1 MVKKKED
8 KQPRIS
14 PLYKPQ
20 VSAQL
25 FVSPNDT
32 KKFRVE
38 FYENGKKKKHVDF
51 GASKYKDYTIYY
63 EEEGKEEA
71 DKHREA
77 YIARHKPRENWN
89 RDGIKTAGFWSRW
102 LIWNKPSLTDSIK
115 DIEKR
120 FNVDIIYRG

>member
-77 YIARHKPRENWN
+77 YIARHKPRENRAWN
-89 RDGIKTAGFWSRW
+89 EDPYSKAALSRW
-102 LIWNKPSLTDSIK
+102 ILWEEPTIDVAFNEYKN
-115 DIEKR
+115 R
-120 FNVDIIYRG
+120 FGLQ